1 MKRKNLFLS
10 LISSILVA
18 VAIVTVTIC
27 SVVQPKSNNSGKLPD
42 AGNININRP
51 EDETVDQATLYDLE
65 NTFNRNGSAEYPYI
79 IYSAENFI
87 AMISEHGGSRRVVTK
102 PVTENV
108 MGEDGQVITVEK
120 RDGEGHIIFEPV
132 LDANGNKTYDVNHF
146 VLVNDVNFSGVDY
159 VTLFN
164 NGTSFIGNLDGK
176 GYSIKNITINVDENN
191 YSTNFTFQRLGN
203 KYARVALFGETN
215 GAVIKNIKIDALN
228 VNVANSVYD
237 SIRASEYGVYV
248 ELMVAGVAGYAKD
261 TTLSNVTMNASV
273 NGSNYSVDDVDSDGN
288 YISENAMGGVV
299 AVAENLTL
307 DKTNISVDVTVNAG
321 ASYYVGGIA
330 AYGRTAKVSES
341 NIDVEIITTASRKLS
356 MAGMFAYG
364 RKLDIQDTNVNFTLT
379 ETEDANSRQT
389 YVSSLV
395 NGGTAKAADMSTAAG
410 LVAIIRANDDTQK
423 TLISNVKVTSNVD
436 FDCIY
441 AGAILDAY
449 STSDKTNEDNKKLIT
464 LSDIIVDVNANALAI
479 HAFARQLVATTI
491 TYSDAAKVDGYY
503 NIKIAGNAKLTKYE
517 AKINTTTTVT
527 REAVTILT
535 AVEKSFM
542 DYYYTD
548 LYIQVSSSINSAL
561 MNGFDRWSIAGK
573 SFGSYKVV

>member
-18 VAIVTVTIC
+18 VAIVTVTIV
-27 SVVQPKSNNSGKLPD
+27 SVVQPKSKNAGKLPD

-51 EDETVDQATLYDLE
+51 EDETLDQATLYDLE
-65 NTFNRNGSAEYPYI
+65 NTYNRNGSAEYPYI
-79 IYSAENFI
+79 IYSADNFI
-87 AMISEHGGSRRVVTK
+87 SMLSDRGDVRRVVTK
-102 PVTENV
+102 PVTETV
-108 MGEDGQVITVEK
+108 VGEDGQTITVAKKDEN
-120 RDGEGHIIFEPV
+120 GHIIFEAV
-132 LDANGNKTYDVNHF
+132 LDANGDNTYDVNHF
-146 VLVNDVNFSGVDY
+146 ELVNDIDFSGVDY

-164 NGTSFIGNLDGK
+164 GSSFIGKFNGN

-191 YSTNFTFQRLGN
+191 YATNFSFERSGN

-215 GAVIKNIKIDALN
+215 GAVIENLTIDALN
-228 VNVANSVYD
+228 VNVSNVVYN
-237 SIRASEYGVYV
+237 SIRAAEYGIYV

-261 TTLSNVTMNASV
+261 TTLSNVTLNANV
-273 NGSNYSVDDVDSDGN
+273 VGSNFAVEDVDGNGN
-288 YISENAMGGVV
+288 YIAENAMGGVV

-307 DKTNISVDVTVNAG
+307 DKTNVNVDVTVNAG
-321 ASYYVGGIA
+321 SFYYVGGIA
-330 AYGRTAKVSES
+330 AYGRTAKVAES

-379 ETEDANSRQT
+379 DTADAQT
-389 YVSSLV
+389 RSDYVASLTKD
-395 NGGTAKAADMSTAAG
+395 GIAKSADMSTAAG
-410 LVAIIRANDDTQK
+410 LVAILRANDDTQK

-449 STSDKTNEDNKKLIT
+449 STSDKTMEANKQLIT
-464 LSDIIVDVNANALAI
+464 LSDIIVDVQANALAI

-491 TYSDAAKVDGYY
+491 TYSADAKVDGYY
-503 NIKIAGNAKLTKYE
+503 NIKIVGNAKLTEYE
-517 AKINTTTTVT
+517 TKINASTSVT

-535 AVEKSFM
+535 AADKSFM
-542 DYYYTD
+542 NYNYSD
-548 LYIQVSSSINSAL
+548 LYIQVSSSVNSSL
-561 MNGFDRWSIAGK
+561 MNGFDRWSIVAK
-573 SFGSYKVV
+573 SFDYKVI